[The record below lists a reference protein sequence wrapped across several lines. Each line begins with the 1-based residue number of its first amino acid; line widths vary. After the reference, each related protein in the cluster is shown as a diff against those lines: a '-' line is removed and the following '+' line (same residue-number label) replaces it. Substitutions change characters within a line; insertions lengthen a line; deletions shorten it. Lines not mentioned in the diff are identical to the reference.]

1 MDIISPRIHEELYR
15 ARDLN
20 NYWETCAERVHW
32 QQRWQQVLE
41 PDPPSFRW
49 FTGAT
54 TNLGANAVDI
64 SAQKYPGHCAVVA
77 ITESGEVRSFTYAQV
92 SWEVKKLAASFRAV
106 GIKSGDRV
114 ALYMPTGPEAIFS
127 MLALTRIGAIHLVVF
142 AGFGAAALSQR
153 IRLAGAEVLI
163 ASDMTFRK
171 GKVIPLDSIVAE
183 ALADPQSPLKTV
195 IWHKRSPRPVAP
207 FAGRTILWP
216 ELPDLAQGHSADPVW
231 LESNTPAFILATSG
245 TTASPKLVV
254 HTHGP
259 YQVGILHAADILFG
273 LTHHDVWWSTSDIGW
288 IVGHSF
294 IVYAPLL
301 IGATTVTYEGALDYP
316 GPDNFYRILEEQ
328 QVSAVLTAPTAVRL
342 LMRYGTQTAR
352 NHDLSSVT
360 RIFSAGEPLNAPA
373 WEWLQN
379 DVFGSRVPVID
390 HWWQTET
397 GGPVIGNPYHLGMLP
412 IKPGSAG
419 IPLPGYH
426 VEVRQA
432 DGLLAPPG
440 EKGSVV
446 ITGPFP
452 GLTQQLWA
460 EPERY
465 RESYWAQMPG
475 VYLTGDAAHV
485 DDDGY
490 IWFSGRADE
499 ILKVAGHRIGTSEV
513 ETAILRHP
521 AVTEVGVTGVPDPL
535 RGEVIAAFVVLRPG
549 LEGSE
554 EIDQS
559 IRDTVRR
566 ELGPIAVIGSIEFV
580 ALLPK
585 TRSGKIMRRVL
596 RSVVR
601 NENPG
606 DVSTIEE
613 PGAVASVLEAW
624 KHDHTPPQEPVPG
637 Q

>member
-1 MDIISPRIHEELYR
+1 M
-15 ARDLN
+15 
-20 NYWETCAERVHW
+20 
-32 QQRWQQVLE
+32 
-41 PDPPSFRW
+41 
-49 FTGAT
+49 
-54 TNLGANAVDI
+54 
-64 SAQKYPGHCAVVA
+64 
-77 ITESGEVRSFTYAQV
+77 
-92 SWEVKKLAASFRAV
+92 
-106 GIKSGDRV
+106 
-114 ALYMPTGPEAIFS
+114 
-127 MLALTRIGAIHLVVF
+127 
-142 AGFGAAALSQR
+142 
-153 IRLAGAEVLI
+153 
-163 ASDMTFRK
+163 
-171 GKVIPLDSIVAE
+171 
-183 ALADPQSPLKTV
+183 
-195 IWHKRSPRPVAP
+195 
-207 FAGRTILWP
+207 
-216 ELPDLAQGHSADPVW
+216 
-231 LESNTPAFILATSG
+231 
-245 TTASPKLVV
+245 
-254 HTHGP
+254 
-259 YQVGILHAADILFG
+259 
-273 LTHHDVWWSTSDIGW
+273 
-288 IVGHSF
+288 
-294 IVYAPLL
+294 
-301 IGATTVTYEGALDYP
+301 TYEGALDYP

-328 QVSAVLTAPTAVRL
+328 KVSAVLTAPTAVRL
-342 LMRYGTQTAR
+342 LMRYGTKTAR

-360 RIFSAGEPLNAPA
+360 RTFSAGEPLNAPA

-379 DVFGSRVPVID
+379 EVFDNRVPVID
-390 HWWQTET
+390 HWWKTET
-397 GGPVIGNPYHLGMLP
+397 GGPVIGNPYRLGMLP

-432 DGLLAPPG
+432 DGPLAPPG
-440 EKGSVV
+440 EKGCVV
-446 ITGPFP
+446 ITDPFP

-460 EPERY
+460 EPQRY

-499 ILKVAGHRIGTSEV
+499 ILKIAGHRIGTSEV
-513 ETAILRHP
+513 ETAVLRHP

-559 IRDTVRR
+559 SRDTVRR

-613 PGAVASVLEAW
+613 PGAVARVLEAW
-624 KHDHTPPQEPVPG
+624 EHDHTPPQEPVPG